1 MVLPTAKGGSAL
13 TLACSLIR
21 PQRNLRPKI
30 SPLTAGRRVFSSHG
44 GCPWAV
50 ALQRG
55 PAVPPSALE
64 SASQTHW
71 WDSGSLAGRAA
82 HQPIQRPL
90 CPHLSWWTVV
100 DKSLVGAAMRCLFPC
115 RGPQGVGTV
124 LLILRVRSRL
134 GAEMEPGL
142 HLRPGACVFLC
153 QLQGPVHQPL
163 PCPGPLSPEHLL
175 SGFLGNERGVK
186 CGGRF

>member
-1 MVLPTAKGGSAL
+1 MVLPTPKGGSAL

-30 SPLTAGRRVFSSHG
+30 SPLTAGQRVFSSHG
-44 GCPWAV
+44 GCLWAV

-64 SASQTHW
+64 SALQPQTCW

-82 HQPIQRPL
+82 HQPIQRPPR
-90 CPHLSWWTVV
+90 PHLSWWTVV
-100 DKSLVGAAMRCLFPC
+100 DKSLVGAAMRSLFPC
-115 RGPQGVGTV
+115 RGPRGVGTV
-124 LLILRVRSRL
+124 LLILGVPSQH

-142 HLRPGACVFLC
+142 HLRPRACIFLC
-153 QLQGPVHQPL
+153 QLQVPVHQPL
-163 PCPGPLSPEHLL
+163 PCPRPPESGTPAEWLSRE
-175 SGFLGNERGVK
+175 
-186 CGGRF
+186 